1 MNINLSPYNW
11 YIFYGA
17 LALLIV
23 FVILTAVHAIPLVKD
38 LKAHQPEID
47 NIKKNV
53 QLTQI
58 KTGALK
64 EKQAESKK
72 NDKTLNSLL
81 LLWAIH
87 KSYKAK
93 DERGPRAYVNT
104 AAEVLQ
110 KRKARADLFSSLRNG
125 I

>member
-1 MNINLSPYNW
+1 MNLSPYNW
-11 YIFYGA
+11 YIFFGA

-23 FVILTAVHAIPLVKD
+23 FGIITAVRAMPLVKD

-72 NDKTLNSLL
+72 NDKALSSLL
-81 LLWAIH
+81 LLWTIH
-87 KSYKAK
+87 KAYKAK
-93 DERGPRAYVNT
+93 DERGPRAYVDT
-104 AAEVLQ
+104 AAEVMQ